1 MKNENYFLDQTYSRM
16 VGRRP
21 NENVLQNVIKW

>member
-1 MKNENYFLDQTYSRM
+1 MKTIFLDQTYSRM

-21 NENVLQNVIKW
+21 SENVLQNVIKW

>member
-1 MKNENYFLDQTYSRM
+1 MKTIFLDQTYSRM

-21 NENVLQNVIKW
+21 NKNVLQNVIKW

>member
-1 MKNENYFLDQTYSRM
+1 MKTIFLAQTYSRM

>member
-1 MKNENYFLDQTYSRM
+1 MKTIFLDQTYSRM
-16 VGRRP
+16 VERRP